1 MYLLKIGYN
10 CIGKLGF
17 VGDKIISMYKISK
30 MKKEEIPELIKIW
43 HNQYSKY
50 CNDAVIPDFWCG
62 GENSI
67 KMYLENQINQGNA
80 IISKKDDVITGY
92 IAWMHIDFHNEK
104 SAFCPIIGHAAIEE
118 DSLTIYHELYN
129 YAAQIWVDDDR
140 FNHLWMI
147 YNDDHT
153 LKDMLYDTGFGSH
166 VIDAYTKVQA
176 PVCQMD
182 CKYNVSV
189 ATYSDAEALI
199 ALIKESVQFYIES
212 PIFLKRSNYELN
224 EVIDMIETDHLLVV
238 WDNDTPIG
246 IMNLSVQT
254 GYNIENLA
262 STNTGLISKAG
273 AYIKPEYRGLGIG
286 KCLLNEVMKHCI
298 ENNIQFLHVCFETA
312 NPFANV
318 FWRKHFSPIILSVRR
333 TINKDANIPKT
344 RLL

>member
-1 MYLLKIGYN
+1 
-10 CIGKLGF
+10 
-17 VGDKIISMYKISK
+17 MYKISK
-30 MKKEEIPELIKIW
+30 MKKEEIPESIKIW
-43 HNQYSKY
+43 HNQYLKY
-50 CNDAVIPDFWCG
+50 CNCTVIPDFLCG

-67 KMYLENQINQGNA
+67 KMYLENQINQGKA
-80 IISKKDDVITGY
+80 IISKKDDVIIGY
-92 IAWMHIDFHNEK
+92 IAWMYIDFHNEK

-118 DSLTIYHELYN
+118 DSLTVYHELYN

-153 LKDMLYDTGFGSH
+153 LKDMLYDIGFGSH
-166 VIDAYTKVQA
+166 VIDAYTKVQTL
-176 PVCQMD
+176 VWQID
-182 CKYNVSV
+182 CKYNISV
-189 ATYSDAEALI
+189 ATYSDAEALLE
-199 ALIKESVQFYIES
+199 LINESVHFYIES
-212 PIFLKRSNYELN
+212 PIFLKRSVYELDD
-224 EVIDMIETDHLLVV
+224 VINMIKTNHLLVA
-238 WDNDTPIG
+238 WDNDKPIG
-246 IMNLSVQT
+246 VMNLSVQT

-286 KCLLNEVMKHCI
+286 NCLLNEVMKHCAAK
-298 ENNIQFLHVCFETA
+298 NIQYLHVCFETA